1 MVYKYGLDE
10 GMEIIIHENV
20 FFFIHICIEQS
31 YRDIIIFEIIPRIK
45 KVQFKK
51 GQ

>member
-31 YRDIIIFEIIPRIK
+31 YRDDDYKIMTC
-45 KVQFKK
+45 VL
-51 GQ
+51 

>member
-1 MVYKYGLDE
+1 
-10 GMEIIIHENV
+10 MEIIIHENV

-31 YRDIIIFEIIPRIK
+31 YRDDMCIIGKSIIIFEMIPRIK
-45 KVQFKK
+45 KVQFEK